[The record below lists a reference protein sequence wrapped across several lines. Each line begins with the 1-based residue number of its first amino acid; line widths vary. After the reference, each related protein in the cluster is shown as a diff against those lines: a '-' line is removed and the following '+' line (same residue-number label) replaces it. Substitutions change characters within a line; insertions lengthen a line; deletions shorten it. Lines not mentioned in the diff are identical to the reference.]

1 MRNRNA
7 TPGCA
12 LTLVLALILPASAAG
27 AVKAELDRHAGMRLT
42 LDGRVLTAEI
52 LRTPRVH
59 RTPPTEQRL
68 YGKRID
74 AICASN
80 LLHPRRGAVVR
91 TRRWPAGARRL
102 SFRFG
107 RDISRR
113 AKWCLIEHK
122 AADVAGVTFVKRERI
137 RFVGKGRGPS
147 GAWWRLGAGAGLLG
161 EPCAMLRDARGFLR
175 WCFKP
180 LAKGRVSLRLEE
192 WLGCS
197 RDRYFVGVVSLA
209 AATVRLVLADGT
221 RVDTRLFDR
230 PRGSRLKARYFVAV
244 LPENS
249 AVRSVEALD
258 AAGGVLAARHVE
270 DEAGELLCN

>member
-1 MRNRNA
+1 MPVRA
-7 TPGCA
+7 SAA
-12 LTLVLALILPASAAG
+12 LALVVTLILPATAAAALKTG
-27 AVKAELDRHAGMRLT
+27 VDRHAGIRLT

-52 LRTPRVH
+52 VRTPRVR
-59 RTPPTEQRL
+59 RTPTTEQRL

-91 TRRWPAGARRL
+91 TRLWPADARRL

-113 AKWCLIEHK
+113 AKWCLIEHHGV
-122 AADVAGVTFVKRERI
+122 DVAAATYIRPERI

-147 GAWWRLGAGAGLLG
+147 GAWWRLGGGAGLLG
-161 EPCAMLRDARGFLR
+161 EPCTMLRDAHGFLR

-192 WLGCS
+192 WVGCS
-197 RDRYFVGVVSLA
+197 RDRYFVGVVSPVA
-209 AATVRLVLADGT
+209 TTVRLVLADGT
-221 RVDTRLFDR
+221 GVDARLFDR
-230 PRGSRLKARYFVAV
+230 PRGSRLKARYFITV
-244 LPENS
+244 LPENT
-249 AVRSVEALD
+249 AARSIEALD
-258 AAGGVLAARHVE
+258 AEGAVRAARRV
-270 DEAGELLCN
+270 DDQAGRLVCS